1 MANQPP
7 DYKALQGYFYL
18 TLGQA
23 SVTMSRTWNVDSL
36 FDVLSNIGGL
46 AVSVVGFFQ
55 FCFSPRTEY
64 SYDISRLKRFYY
76 FAKED

>member
-1 MANQPP
+1 
-7 DYKALQGYFYL
+7 
-18 TLGQA
+18 
-23 SVTMSRTWNVDSL
+23 MSRTWNVDSI

-46 AVSVVGFFQ
+46 TVSVVGFFQ

-76 FAKED
+76 FAKEDHESNNENADLRQKLMSRIT

>member
-1 MANQPP
+1 
-7 DYKALQGYFYL
+7 
-18 TLGQA
+18 
-23 SVTMSRTWNVDSL
+23 MSRTWNVDSI

-76 FAKED
+76 FAKEDQESNNENPDLKQKLMSRIT